1 MQIRA
6 TNRLLAVLPEQMAEE
21 AAIRFMHAGNVFSL
35 VKRTLFE
42 ANSKAR
48 RFRPKASHR
57 LRRRAIYPHRPQAS
71 SPPPEILRRDRGL
84 ADMRAMHEIFF
95 RRFACAK
102 KKVACFALSSTA
114 ASCEKG
120 RKGHHRPL
128 ASRNQGISA

>member
-1 MQIRA
+1 
-6 TNRLLAVLPEQMAEE
+6 MAEE

-84 ADMRAMHEIFF
+84 AAMRKAHVIFL
-95 RRFACAK
+95 RLFASAK
-102 KKVACFALSSTA
+102 KKVTGFALSQA
-114 ASCEKG
+114 HASCQK
-120 RKGHHRPL
+120 
-128 ASRNQGISA
+128 AA